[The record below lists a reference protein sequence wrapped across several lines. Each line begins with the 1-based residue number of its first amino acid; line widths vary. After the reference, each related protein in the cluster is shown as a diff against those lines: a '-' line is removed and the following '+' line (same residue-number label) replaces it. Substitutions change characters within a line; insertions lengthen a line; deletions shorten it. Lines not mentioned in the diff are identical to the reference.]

1 MTRALWVGLLLM
13 AGLDLP
19 ATSSFAFSSAE
30 CAGLSV
36 SFKGPGHA
44 LAECESS
51 KMGSGAGDTG
61 TATSEYLQVVAGDT
75 LFTLSHAY
83 AGQRSYMIR
92 LDVKS
97 SLADISTFESTSNWG
112 KERDS
117 GDFFVRPFD
126 AKFRANGE
134 QAACVGYG
142 LYSGHVAH
150 TTGYRHHIAGF
161 YCDFTRKPPTDAYID
176 ELLGKI
182 EYDF

>member
-1 MTRALWVGLLLM
+1 MKRTLWVVLMVM
-13 AGLDLP
+13 AGSSLP
-19 ATSSFAFSSAE
+19 AASSFSFSSAE
-30 CAGLSV
+30 CAVMSV
-36 SFKGPGHA
+36 KFKGPGAA

-61 TATSEYLQVVAGDT
+61 TATNEYLQVIAGNT
-75 LFTLSHAY
+75 IFTLSHAY
-83 AGQRSYMIR
+83 AGKRSYMMR

-97 SLADISTFESTSNWG
+97 SLKDIGTFESTSNWG
-112 KERDS
+112 EERDS
-117 GDFFVRPFD
+117 GDFMVRSFD
-126 AKFRANGE
+126 AKFSANGE

-161 YCDFTRKPPTDAYID
+161 YCDFTRKPPTDSYID